1 MNSHFSNASNIM
13 RVYIQ
18 GGHSPRGSMLTSL
31 NLWTTT
37 YKDHWR
43 AFSFY
48 LKAQAEICIGNSS
61 TWVTLIIT
69 AWLTDRAGS
78 FCDNSRQR
86 TLGSFWR
93 GWNDLNVLD
102 KMSFLWE
109 HHAEH
114 RQFALFRLELG
125 EDSSNWIFWLGRWQ
139 IQQLAITAVT
149 EVLAVLGQCFT
160 VLPRYPPPFCTTNQ
174 WGIWAKEIK
183 SVYQNHSSKVLILWA
198 KNFGNDQSK
207 KIKPPRKG

>member
-1 MNSHFSNASNIM
+1 MNSHFSNACNIM

-18 GGHSPRGSMLTSL
+18 GGHSPCGSMLTSL

-43 AFSFY
+43 ACSFY

-61 TWVTLIIT
+61 TSVTLVST

-78 FCDNSRQR
+78 FSDDSRQR
-86 TLGSFWR
+86 TLGSFWG
-93 GWNDLNVLD
+93 GWNDLNILD
-102 KMSFLWE
+102 KMSFLWK

-125 EDSSNWIFWLGRWQ
+125 EDSSNWNLRLGRWQ
-139 IQQLAITAVT
+139 IQQLTITAVT
-149 EVLAVLGQCFT
+149 EVLAVLGQCF
-160 VLPRYPPPFCTTNQ
+160 P
-174 WGIWAKEIK
+174 GIHRHLVQPI
-183 SVYQNHSSKVLILWA
+183 SGVYEL
-198 KNFGNDQSK
+198 K
-207 KIKPPRKG
+207 K